1 MDQNLAKRFYKLSK
15 SIKCFSVMPYMSYG
29 SYIKHSILLYIIRN
43 IDDPWSLIPI
53 VRARKGYKPTGE
65 HQLDKYLYK
74 TIGVEPINRY
84 CRDIVLAAGSLKQI
98 TQFFQK
104 QEADIGELLD
114 LIAKNRSLTPLEMYK
129 FLTGNVCPKT
139 HLLFPNIKWYY

>member
-15 SIKCFSVMPYMSYG
+15 SINCFGVTTDMYYG
-29 SYIKHSILLYIIRN
+29 GDIKHSILLYIIRN

-53 VRARKGYKPTGE
+53 FRARKGYKPTTE
-65 HQLDKYLYK
+65 HPLDKYLYK

-84 CRDIVLAAGSLKQI
+84 CRDIVLVTGSLKQI

-104 QEADIGELLD
+104 QDADIGELLD
-114 LIAKNRSLTPLEMYK
+114 LIAKNRSLTPLQMYK
-129 FLTGNVCPKT
+129 FLTHNVCPKT
-139 HLLFPNIKWYY
+139 HLIFPNIKWYY